1 MQREQLNISVM
12 IQLLGVKY
20 QPSRNKMGDI
30 ITEARQIADL
40 CDSEFASDKEIA
52 AISAEFQAKYG
63 CHWTEVLN

>member
-1 MQREQLNISVM
+1 
-12 IQLLGVKY
+12 
-20 QPSRNKMGDI
+20 MGDI
-30 ITEARQIADL
+30 ITEARQIADF

>member
-1 MQREQLNISVM
+1 MLS
-12 IQLLGVKY
+12 LGVKY
-20 QPSRNKMGDI
+20 QLSRNKMENI

-40 CDSEFASDKEIA
+40 CGFLSNKEIA

>member
-1 MQREQLNISVM
+1 
-12 IQLLGVKY
+12 
-20 QPSRNKMGDI
+20 MGDM

-52 AISAEFQAKYG
+52 AISAEFQAKYD

>member
-1 MQREQLNISVM
+1 
-12 IQLLGVKY
+12 
-20 QPSRNKMGDI
+20 MGDI

-40 CDSEFASDKEIA
+40 CGFVSDKEIS